1 MEGDRRPKSTV
12 GGGGQ
17 EKSTVGGGGQETKEY
32 RRWRGTVDQ
41 RVP

>member
-1 MEGDRRPKSTV
+1 MEGDSRPKSTV

-32 RRWRGTVDQ
+32 RRWRGTGEQ